1 MAGDAEPA
9 EPTPRMEVRPSWWNF
24 ARWFLL
30 FFVVLPVL
38 VVFVVW
44 FLPDLLGVD
53 VDFTPYFPVVVGIL
67 VLFYVLPPLVAY
79 LKRLALVL
87 RIYDDRLVLE
97 RGILSKQT
105 TELFISDVRSIDT
118 RQGVLQR
125 IVRTGDVMIAS
136 SGTDEYEYVVE
147 GIPRPGEVK
156 EAIVERRQ
164 GGAAGTGDR

>member
-38 VVFVVW
+38 VVFVVR
-44 FLPDLLGVD
+44 FLPDLLGVS
-53 VDFTPYFPVVVGIL
+53 VDFTPYFPAIVGIL

-87 RIYDDRLVLE
+87 RIYEDRMVLE
-97 RGILSKQT
+97 RGILSKET
-105 TELFISDVRSIDT
+105 KELFISDVRSIDT

-147 GIPRPGEVK
+147 GIPRPAEVK
-156 EAIVERRQ
+156 EAIVNRRQ
-164 GGAAGTGDR
+164 GGTATSGPR